1 MLNIKEKFEVVEL
14 LGIKALFTEERIR
27 NTEVPKGLY
36 KYELRESDDPDTFI
50 FASLEEEVYVNHAG
64 TILSVTPIDL
74 GTNSYIDFSE
84 LDDDDCPG
92 FDGTYM
98 SIEDYFTYNPTCF
111 SDKKRNMEYWDSIDN
126 LSEKY
131 IKNLSSLGF
140 DGNDFDES
148 GSDIIYLGKKITEFA
163 TELLKTEYDYSFP
176 YVEGDY

>member
-64 TILSVTPIDL
+64 TILSGTPIDL
-74 GTNSYIDFSE
+74 GTDSYIDFSE
-84 LDDDDCPG
+84 LDDDDRPG

-98 SIEDYFTYNPTCF
+98 SIEDYFMHNSTCF
-111 SDKKRNMEYWDSIDN
+111 SDKKRNMEYWDEIDN
-126 LSEKY
+126 LATDFVYQIAKY
-131 IKNLSSLGF
+131 GFGGQDISTEDDDVINLAKRIVE
-140 DGNDFDES
+140 NT
-148 GSDIIYLGKKITEFA
+148 TEM
-163 TELLKTEYDYSFP
+163 LKENYGMEFP
-176 YVEGDY
+176 YVAQNY